1 MQQQHQY
8 TSDNAAIDLNI
19 DNYTLTDVLTLFKIP
34 VAFNEHHLKSAKKQV
49 LKMHPDKS
57 NLPKE
62 YFLFFTKAYRILH
75 QIYSM
80 RHEHGQGYSHAK
92 SYSELISGDEMATC
106 SADKLGSEHG
116 ATASTAKQVEVY
128 RNTLA
133 QMSHQEFNTWFNA
146 AFTKYRV
153 PEDPEGAGYDDWF
166 RGRADDDD
174 DNANE
179 VTDDDDGQDHSA
191 SGAWNAA
198 QVRKLERRRN
208 RIRDSLAL
216 VASETAEPEMYGGG
230 GGSGGGGG
238 GGGGNNLQYEDLKR
252 AHTETLIPVTEQ
264 DYKNVRQFKS
274 VLELQ
279 MFRSSSLE
287 ANSTQPLSRAESDA
301 RLEKIRIADIEQ
313 CTHRAYIMAKQD
325 EAARDMNRKF
335 MREFLMLT
343 RGEAHQ

>member
-1 MQQQHQY
+1 MQPQQQPQY
-8 TSDNAAIDLNI
+8 TSDSAALDLNI
-19 DNYTLTDVLTLFKIP
+19 DNYTLTDILTLFKIP
-34 VAFNEHHLKSAKKQV
+34 IAFNEHHLKSAKKQV

-80 RHEHGQGYSHAK
+80 RHEHGQGYSHANT
-92 SYSELISGDEMATC
+92 YSELISGDEMATC

-116 ATASTAKQVEVY
+116 ATASTAKQAEVY
-128 RNTLA
+128 RTALA

-153 PEDPEGAGYDDWF
+153 PEDPESAGYEDWF

-174 DNANE
+174 ANANTNE
-179 VTDDDDGQDHSA
+179 VVDDDDGQDRSA
-191 SGAWNAA
+191 AAGGAWNAA
-198 QVRKLERRRN
+198 QVRKLERHRN

-216 VASETAEPEMYGGG
+216 VASETAEPEMYG
-230 GGSGGGGG
+230 S
-238 GGGGNNLQYEDLKR
+238 GGNNLQYEDLKR

-264 DYKNVRQFKS
+264 DYKNVRQFKT

-343 RGEAHQ
+343 RGEGHQ

>member
-1 MQQQHQY
+1 MQPQH
-8 TSDNAAIDLNI
+8 TSDNSDNTALDLNI

-80 RHEHGQGYSHAK
+80 RHEHGQGYSHANT
-92 SYSELISGDEMATC
+92 YSELISGDEMATY
-106 SADKLGSEHG
+106 SADKLGSERG

-153 PEDPEGAGYDDWF
+153 PEDPESAGYDEWF
-166 RGRADDDD
+166 RGRADGDGDGDGDCDGDDD
-174 DNANE
+174 
-179 VTDDDDGQDHSA
+179 VDDGSA

-198 QVRKLERRRN
+198 QVRKLERHRN

-216 VASETAEPEMYGGG
+216 VASETVEPMYGGG
-230 GGSGGGGG
+230 SGSGGI
-238 GGGGNNLQYEDLKR
+238 NLQYEDLKR

-264 DYKNVRQFKS
+264 DYKNVRQFKT

-287 ANSTQPLSRAESDA
+287 AKSTQPLSRAESDA
-301 RLEKIRIADIEQ
+301 RLEKIRIADVEQ

-343 RGEAHQ
+343 RGEGRQ